1 MIAPAQRNVAIGIS
15 AALVNV
21 LFWGIAPAV
30 IKFGL
35 DSVSPFIFLY
45 YRFLFV
51 IVITTPFLFIFRKK
65 FATIKT
71 PKDLLIMLGIGL
83 LTNPLSLGVLFV
95 GLQYTTSAAGSIL
108 AGISPLFIVFA
119 SAMFLK
125 ERITKFEVFGS
136 LLATAGTAFIV
147 LDTPIQAHASNPL
160 LGNILVV
167 SYNIIW
173 ATGVLLMKKYAQKHS
188 PFLFGYT
195 GWFTG
200 FIVFAVAALMTNAPL
215 VLRPLALTQ
224 IPDALFPILY
234 MAIFGSVVAFTAY
247 QVAQQH
253 LEASH
258 VSIFTYLQPLV
269 TVPLAYFWLKERFG
283 LLFIFGAIVL
293 TIGVIVAEIHP
304 RSRLHAVMYHKNH
317 YRRFFARIRK
327 KRPVGRLR
335 RA

>member
-1 MIAPAQRNVAIGIS
+1 MPNPAQRNVAIGIS

-51 IVITTPFLFIFRKK
+51 VAITTPFLFIFRKK
-65 FATIKT
+65 FSTIKT
-71 PKDLLIMLGIGL
+71 PKDLLILLGIGL
-83 LTNPLSLGVLFV
+83 LTNPISLGVLFV
-95 GLQYTTSAAGSIL
+95 GLEYTTSAAGAIL

-119 SAMFLK
+119 SALFLK

-136 LLATAGTAFIV
+136 LLATAGTALIV
-147 LDTPIQAHASNPL
+147 LDTPIQAHAEYPL

-167 SYNIIW
+167 SYNIVW
-173 ATGVLLMKKYAQKHS
+173 TAGVLLMKKYAQKHS

-195 GWFTG
+195 GWLMG
-200 FIVFAVAALMTNAPL
+200 FIVFAILALLTNAPL
-215 VLRPLALTQ
+215 VLKPLAITQ
-224 IPDALFPILY
+224 LPEAFFSILY

-247 QVAQQH
+247 QVAQKH
-253 LEASH
+253 LEASN

-269 TVPLAYFWLKERFG
+269 SVPLAYFWLKEKFG
-283 LLFIFGAIVL
+283 LMFILGAIVL
-293 TIGVIVAEIHP
+293 TVSVIIAEIHP
-304 RSRLHAVMYHKNH
+304 KSRFHAVVHHKNNH
-317 YRRFFARIRK
+317 KHFLTPVRK
-327 KRPVGRLR
+327 KRPVGRFR
-335 RA
+335 RV